1 MLVQTRS
8 IGAVEQFQLVPARN
22 VGVAFYARA
31 DQELSAMQFRLVRAR
46 SLVSCSLGSCRQ
58 GACFMQFRLVRTRSI
73 WFVQFRL
80 VRTRSIWCRV
90 AVSARAGKERWCCL
104 LCSCRPGA
112 LMSPFMLV
120 RIMSVVPC
128 SLGSCRRG
136 TSCPTV

>member
-1 MLVQTRS
+1 MQAMSVLCRLLNSCKPEVF
-8 IGAVEQFQLVPARN
+8 GAVEQFQLMPARN

-31 DQELSAMQFRLVRAR
+31 DQELSAM
-46 SLVSCSLGSCRQ
+46 
-58 GACFMQFRLVRTRSI
+58 
-73 WFVQFRL
+73 QFRL

-120 RIMSVVPC
+120 RIRSVVPC

-136 TSCPTV
+136 ASCPTV